1 MPRTAPARA
10 TGRAIAVLALV
21 GATAAAAVVGA
32 RWVGQSLAP
41 VECVFAAA
49 DREETLSPEQ
59 AANAATIAAISV
71 QRGLAPRAATIALST
86 AIQESKLRNLTYGD
100 ADSQGLFQQRPSQGW
115 GTVEQVT
122 DPVYATNAFYDALV
136 RVEGWETGVI
146 TEVAQEVQRSAYP
159 EAYADHEWEGRVL
172 ASVLTGQE
180 GTGTQMG
187 CRLKDPGGD
196 GSPQQ
201 VADKLA
207 AQLGVDGTVDAAAGT
222 VTLDLGSESLAWVA
236 GTWAV
241 SHAEAE
247 DLTAVTVGGRTW
259 QRSARD
265 PLSWADAG
273 SGGTGEV
280 PATTVVI
287 FTR

>member
-1 MPRTAPARA
+1 M
-10 TGRAIAVLALV
+10 LALV